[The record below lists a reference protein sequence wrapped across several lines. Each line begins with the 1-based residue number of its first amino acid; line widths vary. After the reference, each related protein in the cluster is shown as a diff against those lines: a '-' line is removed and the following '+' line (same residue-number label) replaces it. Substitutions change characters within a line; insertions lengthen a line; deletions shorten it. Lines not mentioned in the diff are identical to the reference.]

1 MSSGFRPVSHSGRPR
16 ALSQSAETRETSVV
30 LSTIQS
36 GPPQPRNWAGP
47 TARNLSDSPLIAFN
61 ESEAD
66 PWQLYQR

>member
-1 MSSGFRPVSHSGRPR
+1 
-16 ALSQSAETRETSVV
+16 VV
-30 LSTIQS
+30 PSTIQS

-66 PWQLYQR
+66 PWQLYQRWIPSGWS